1 MTPEKKNNL
10 VEKIMEHV
18 QILDIAWY
26 LKNEIEELLKYV
38 HYYKIRNIF
47 QNIDALKEY
56 LSFLDKH
63 STEQIHKLE
72 YENVTQEL
80 EQHQDISY
88 YISKAG
94 LEKVGEHKINQKI
107 WENDYNLNYVMQ
119 GVKWFLLLTAD
130 EFCNASP
137 TRMSINRMIWQ
148 KQMQKDE
155 ANGI

>member
-10 VEKIMEHV
+10 VSKIMEHI
-18 QILDIAWY
+18 QNLDIAWY
-26 LKNEIEELLKYV
+26 LKHEIEDLLKYV
-38 HYYKIRNIF
+38 HYYKIKNVF

-56 LSFLDKH
+56 LTFLDNH

-72 YENVTQEL
+72 YDNVTGEV
-80 EQHQDISY
+80 EPHQDITY
-88 YISKAG
+88 YISNTW
-94 LEKVGEHKINQKI
+94 LEKVGAHKMNQKI

-130 EFCNASP
+130 EFCNATP

-148 KQMQKDE
+148 KQMQKDQE
-155 ANGI
+155 NWI